1 MEMFTCTYSYSF
13 SEAHWFIFLSGNQAP
28 SPALSHTPWRPD
40 RHGDMFLK
48 NKCPG
53 LVCRISFEEE
63 SFEMSTRGKKRERE
77 REKATA
83 LEFSDASPI
92 Q

>member
-1 MEMFTCTYSYSF
+1 
-13 SEAHWFIFLSGNQAP
+13 
-28 SPALSHTPWRPD
+28 
-40 RHGDMFLK
+40 MFLK
-48 NKCPG
+48 NKRPG